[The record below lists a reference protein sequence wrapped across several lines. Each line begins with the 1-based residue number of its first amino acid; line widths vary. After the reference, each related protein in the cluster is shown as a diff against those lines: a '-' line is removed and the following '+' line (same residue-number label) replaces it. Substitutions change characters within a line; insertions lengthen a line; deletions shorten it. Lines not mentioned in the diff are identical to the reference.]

1 MKFTI
6 KPTLFILAALLSNG
20 AAHALENP
28 YATEFETKSVRKDV
42 DTIKARKKLAQRFSL
57 LKAPAIQTKNE
68 LAAIDVIRRSLDK
81 KLKEIRSNLKGK
93 TTFEAATFDAAVKKL
108 NDGFSAVK
116 TEIKKNS

>member
-6 KPTLFILAALLSNG
+6 KPTLFILAALLSNM

-28 YATEFETKSVRKDV
+28 YATKFETESVKKDI
-42 DTIKARKKLAQRFSL
+42 DTVKARKKLAQRFSL

-68 LAAIDVIRRSLDK
+68 LAAIDLIRRTLDK
-81 KLKEIRSNLKGK
+81 KLKEIRSNLKDK